1 MFIWIGAATCLYA
14 AFAVGHS
21 GFGAII
27 VFIFSKNKNLA
38 ALSIPYGLVA
48 VWNQSA
54 EGAGHVGSVAM
65 QMAILNC
72 TIKICQQACT
82 LLLGALESLGN
93 TENDSLTQL
102 LIISWCSSMIVAAT
116 SSTHT
121 DSKVS
126 GMRWLAL
133 CEHYDSELDGGM
145 NGLKRIRQSWRR
157 EPADGDQKMEMLGIR
172 IFPTEID
179 AIRATIQDVGSKQN
193 GSSAKVGKW

>member
-27 VFIFSKNKNLA
+27 VFILSNNENVA

-54 EGAGHVGSVAM
+54 DEAGHVGSVAM
-65 QMAILNC
+65 QMATLSC
-72 TIKICQQACT
+72 TTTIGQQACT

-102 LIISWCSSMIVAAT
+102 LIIT
-116 SSTHT
+116 
-121 DSKVS
+121 
-126 GMRWLAL
+126 
-133 CEHYDSELDGGM
+133 
-145 NGLKRIRQSWRR
+145 
-157 EPADGDQKMEMLGIR
+157 
-172 IFPTEID
+172 
-179 AIRATIQDVGSKQN
+179 
-193 GSSAKVGKW
+193 